1 MSALKVDMRNLVYKL
16 CEGREVPLLVT
27 DMIAELLVHRD
38 LFNINTL
45 SRTLN
50 AQANAIIYRDVVV
63 DLDGT
68 KRSVEKA
75 SLLFRTLLTSKT
87 AARAVNSL
95 SLAGDPLQN
104 WRTSLGSV
112 DRGESIEN
120 PLQGRNPPA
129 MHADL
134 TDFTREEIM
143 FYGHV
148 ASLSSMS
155 KGPRTNVLSIWAVWL
170 YIFRLMPNIQDFSVS
185 SDYFR
190 WPGFRSIL
198 QAMVWNSSIAKLR
211 SCSLCLDLLSGKR
224 RHPVVVEDWDSA
236 LLSLL
241 GVPGIQSITVVAG
254 VRAEAVRQLSLGS
267 TSITRLDLHHYQTHE
282 VDLGSL
288 LAAMP
293 GLKYLKYHAR
303 SDYSW
308 LGSSHRFDSIWVHD
322 IGLEP
327 LYDALHHVSDSLEEL
342 HLSQD
347 VDEDSC
353 HWAMGIGLGYEP
365 LYRRTAALSSLKR
378 LQALTIPYAALL
390 GCKENSYVYDWNEL
404 LPSSL
409 RRIVFNDDL
418 VEDHVRDERTDED
431 LMPIF
436 LTLVEW
442 LSITKRG
449 NETAQFGLHLAQTY
463 REFNEPVRQELT
475 RICEERGVQCSI
487 EKVHADLEKRPQV
500 WNLRGRG
507 RGNLTRGR
515 GRGRG
520 T

>member
-1 MSALKVDMRNLVYKL
+1 MSILKADMRNLVYKL
-16 CEGREVPLLVT
+16 CERREVPLLVT
-27 DMIAELLVHRD
+27 DMIAELLEHRD

-45 SRTLN
+45 TRTLN

-63 DLDGT
+63 YLDGT
-68 KRSVEKA
+68 KQSVKKA
-75 SLLFRTLLTSKT
+75 SLLFRTLLISKT

-95 SLAGDPLQN
+95 SLAGDPLQD
-104 WRTSLGSV
+104 WRTSLV
-112 DRGESIEN
+112 FKYRDESIEKSFE
-120 PLQGRNPPA
+120 GRNLPA
-129 MHADL
+129 LHADL
-134 TDFTREEIM
+134 TDFTKEEIM

-148 ASLSSMS
+148 ASCSSMS
-155 KGPRTNVLSIWAVWL
+155 ESPRTNVLSIWAVWL

-198 QAMVWNSSIAKLR
+198 QGMVRNSSIAKLR
-211 SCSLCLDLLSGKR
+211 SCNLCLDLLSGKE

-241 GVPGIQSITVVAG
+241 EVPGIESIAVVAS
-254 VRAEAVRQLSLGS
+254 VRAEAVRQLRLGA

-288 LAAMP
+288 LVAMP

-308 LGSSHRFDSIWVHD
+308 LGSSHRFDSIWVHH

-342 HLSQD
+342 HISQD

-353 HWAMGIGLGYEP
+353 HWVTGIGLGYEP
-365 LYRRTAALSSLKR
+365 LYRRTAALSSMKG
-378 LQALTIPYAALL
+378 LQALTIPYVALL

-409 RRIVFNDDL
+409 RRLVFNDNL
-418 VEDHVRDERTDED
+418 GEDHVTDTWTDED

-436 LTLVEW
+436 STLVEW
-442 LSITKRG
+442 LSVAKRG
-449 NETAQFGLHLAQTY
+449 TKLQSSDC
-463 REFNEPVRQELT
+463 
-475 RICEERGVQCSI
+475 I
-487 EKVHADLEKRPQV
+487 
-500 WNLRGRG
+500 
-507 RGNLTRGR
+507 
-515 GRGRG
+515 
-520 T
+520 